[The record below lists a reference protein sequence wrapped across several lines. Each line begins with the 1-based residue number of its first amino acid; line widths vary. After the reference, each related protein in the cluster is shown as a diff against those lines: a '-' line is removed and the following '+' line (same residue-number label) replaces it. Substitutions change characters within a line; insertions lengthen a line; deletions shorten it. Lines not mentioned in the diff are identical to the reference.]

1 MYVDPDHRGT
11 DVADALM
18 EAALSVAREQSLPM
32 DRIVLDVD
40 RANERARAFYDR
52 WGFEHWGEMV
62 VRDRLP
68 RSPKMSGRLP
78 ICPGP
83 AVKGHDGPYQKGSKT
98 TSGAVAR

>member
-1 MYVDPDHRGT
+1 
-11 DVADALM
+11 
-18 EAALSVAREQSLPM
+18 M

-52 WGFEHWGEMV
+52 WGEMV
-62 VRDRLP
+62 VRDRFP

-83 AVKGHDGPYQKGSKT
+83 AVKGHDGPYHKGSKT